1 MPDKRRAWTGA
12 QIMAI
17 LKRHFVDKEDISKIC
32 QAEDIQPSQ
41 FYRWQAMLFED
52 GAAVFQR
59 KNGQAERRELEAEQA
74 KSAALE
80 AKLQKKNEV
89 LSELME
95 EHVRLKKELGES

>member
-1 MPDKRRAWTGA
+1 MSDKRRSWTGE

-17 LKRHFVDKEDISKIC
+17 LKRHLVDKEDISKIC
-32 QAEDIQPSQ
+32 QAEEVQPSQ

-59 KNGQAERRELEAEQA
+59 RNGQSERRELEAEQA

-80 AKLQKKNEV
+80 AKLQRKNEV